1 MITLWLHYYINTVDI
16 FEKITLKS
24 EFGVGKFVSVGIS
37 FEVVVVRGHRT
48 AR

>member
-24 EFGVGKFVSVGIS
+24 EFGVGKFVSV
-37 FEVVVVRGHRT
+37 EAEVVRGHRT